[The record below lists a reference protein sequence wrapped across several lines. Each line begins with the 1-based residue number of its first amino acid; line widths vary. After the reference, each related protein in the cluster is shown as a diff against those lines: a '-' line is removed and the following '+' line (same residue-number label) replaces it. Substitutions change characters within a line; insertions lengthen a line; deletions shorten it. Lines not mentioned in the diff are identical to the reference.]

1 MQPRSQSRLLGRVV
15 PGIVLGII
23 VLGIIALTISPSRSL
38 LAQTDGMRSE
48 YVGSETC
55 KDCHAEIYANFA
67 TTPHWKTTLDTRRG
81 PRWQGCE
88 SCHGPGREHVQSGG
102 DPAKIFSF
110 KNVSAAKIVE
120 RCLDCHQYGE
130 EHGNFLRSAHNSN
143 NVSCLECHSP
153 HHFKEEQFLL
163 RVSQPQL
170 CYRCH
175 LEVRP
180 EFAKPFHHR
189 VEEKLVRC
197 TDCHN
202 QHGGFLGKQL
212 RASAQQDSACLKCHV
227 EKSGPFVFEHAPQRT
242 EGCTSCHLP
251 HGSQNPRMLKR
262 SQVNLLCLECH
273 TVTFGRGAMVRDTP
287 GFHDQ
292 AAKFQACTLCHVS
305 IHGSN
310 FSRVFFR

>member
-1 MQPRSQSRLLGRVV
+1 MQPRSQSRLIGRVV

-23 VLGIIALTISPSRSL
+23 VLAISPARSL
-38 LAQTDGMRSE
+38 LAQTDVTGSE

-88 SCHGPGREHVQSGG
+88 SCHGAGREHVQSGG

-110 KNVSAAKIVE
+110 KNVSPAKIVE

-163 RVSQPQL
+163 RVSHPQL

-180 EFAKPFHHR
+180 EFARP
-189 VEEKLVRC
+189 V
-197 TDCHN
+197 
-202 QHGGFLGKQL
+202 
-212 RASAQQDSACLKCHV
+212 
-227 EKSGPFVFEHAPQRT
+227 
-242 EGCTSCHLP
+242 
-251 HGSQNPRMLKR
+251 
-262 SQVNLLCLECH
+262 
-273 TVTFGRGAMVRDTP
+273 
-287 GFHDQ
+287 
-292 AAKFQACTLCHVS
+292 
-305 IHGSN
+305 
-310 FSRVFFR
+310 